1 MDQSMGKSKTF
12 DIDQDDQ
19 KSKRH
24 QDLNYMAD
32 IGATTD
38 MEQQELQ
45 DLERELTQVDKMVLS
60 QAMGRMGDAQADL
73 VAQESSDS
81 GE

>member
-1 MDQSMGKSKTF
+1 MDQSLGKSKTF
-12 DIDQDDQ
+12 DIDDDDQ

-38 MEQQELQ
+38 MEQQEL
-45 DLERELTQVDKMVLS
+45 RELEKELSQVDKMVIS
-60 QAMGRMGDAQADL
+60 QAMDRMGDA
-73 VAQESSDS
+73 
-81 GE
+81 